1 MVLIGAPPE
10 ELPLH
15 HASVPPSST
24 ASLKGVALAVA
35 LAGVGY
41 GLATLPVLKVI
52 GTLCVALLVGLAWRA
67 TLGVPAGSAG
77 GIRFAAKT
85 LLRLGIVLMGARL
98 NYGLVA
104 SAGPGVLALDLAVVV
119 VGIGG
124 LAWLAIKLGLPRDLA
139 LLMAVGTGICGAS
152 AVVAAGTV
160 LRAKEEDTSLG
171 VALMGLLGTVGV
183 FAYVLAA
190 PFLGLS
196 PRALG
201 VLTGSTLHE
210 VAQVVAAAFTWG
222 PESGDMATMVKLTRV
237 VLLAPAL
244 LVIGWW
250 HRRAT
255 AGEAGHVR
263 YTWRE
268 PPIPWF
274 VTGFLAVGGVNSLGL
289 LAPAVQSGMTSA
301 SIFLMAIAMA
311 AMGLNTD
318 WTMLRRSGWRAI
330 AAGLLGFLGL
340 AVMAYTAVRVGGL
353 G

>member
-1 MVLIGAPPE
+1 MSPFA
-10 ELPLH
+10 
-15 HASVPPSST
+15 
-24 ASLKGVALAVA
+24 KGVLLAIVLAGAGYALA
-35 LAGVGY
+35 L
-41 GLATLPVLKVI
+41 LPVLKVI
-52 GTLCVALLVGLAWRA
+52 GTLCVALLVGMAWRA
-67 TLGVPAGSAG
+67 AFGVPADSGG
-77 GIRFAAKT
+77 GIKFAAKT

-98 NYGLVA
+98 NYALVA
-104 SAGPGVLALDLAVVV
+104 TAGPGVLALDLAVVV
-119 VGIGG
+119 VGIAG
-124 LAWLAIKLGLPRDLA
+124 LAWLAMRMGLPRDLSV
-139 LLMAVGTGICGAS
+139 LMAVGTGICGAS

-160 LRAKEEDTSLG
+160 IKAKEEDTTLG

-183 FAYVLAA
+183 FAYVLVG
-190 PFLGLS
+190 PLLGLS

-244 LVIGWW
+244 LVVGWV

-255 AGEAGHVR
+255 ASETGHVR
-263 YTWRE
+263 YSWQE

-274 VTGFLAVGGVNSLGL
+274 VIGFLAVGGVNTAGWLPPPVQGGL
-289 LAPAVQSGMTSA
+289 TQA
-301 SIFLMAIAMA
+301 SIFLMAVAMA

-318 WTMLRRSGWRAI
+318 WAMLRRAGARAF
-330 AAGLLGFLGL
+330 AAGALGFLAL
-340 AVMAYTAVRVGGL
+340 AVMAYGAIRAGGL

>member
-1 MVLIGAPPE
+1 MFPFA
-10 ELPLH
+10 
-15 HASVPPSST
+15 
-24 ASLKGVALAVA
+24 KGVLLAVA
-35 LAGVGY
+35 LAGAGY
-41 GLATLPVLKVI
+41 ALATLPVLKVI
-52 GTLCVALLVGLAWRA
+52 GTLCVALLVGMAWRA
-67 TLGVPAGSAG
+67 TLGVPAGSG
-77 GIRFAAKT
+77 PGIKFAAKT

-104 SAGPGVLALDLAVVV
+104 TAGPGVLALDLAVVV
-119 VGIGG
+119 VGIAG
-124 LAWLAIKLGLPRDLA
+124 LAWLAMKMGLPRDLSI
-139 LLMAVGTGICGAS
+139 LMAVGTGICGAS

-160 LRAKEEDTSLG
+160 IKAKEEDTTLG
-171 VALMGLLGTVGV
+171 VALMGLIGTLGV
-183 FAYVLAA
+183 FAYVLVG

-244 LVIGWW
+244 LVVGWA

-255 AGEAGHVR
+255 AGEGGHVR
-263 YTWRE
+263 YSWKE

-274 VTGFLAVGGVNSLGL
+274 VIGFLAVGGVNSLGWL
-289 LAPAVQSGMTSA
+289 PAAAQGALTQG
-301 SIFLMAIAMA
+301 SIFLMAVAMA

-318 WTMLRRSGWRAI
+318 WAMLKRSGWRAI

-340 AVMAYTAVRVGGL
+340 AVMAYAAVRGAGL